1 MLQVL
6 QKFMKNKIDI
16 NHIYNEFSLQ
26 FELGYFLR
34 DNGYNVFF
42 EKNVKDYGFNKEK
55 PYKSEI
61 DLVAEKDDKRY
72 AIELKYPKNGQYPEE
87 MYQFIRDIAFAQ
99 QLVSNS
105 ANGKRVFEKTYCLTL
120 VDDEKFYS
128 DMSTKSRKL
137 LSGSIYSHFRHSQN
151 KVPYTLKQGTYNK
164 PTGKASATVSCTTL
178 QDVSYTW
185 NNVNGTNF
193 WYYIVENQ

>member
-1 MLQVL
+1 MSAAFIGKYFFGGSVL
-6 QKFMKNKIDI
+6 CAQEYLCIA
-16 NHIYNEFSLQ
+16 
-26 FELGYFLR
+26 
-34 DNGYNVFF
+34 V
-42 EKNVKDYGFNKEK
+42 
-55 PYKSEI
+55 
-61 DLVAEKDDKRY
+61 VADDDRCY

-99 QLVSNS
+99 QLVRNS

-120 VDDEKFYS
+120 VDDEKFHS
-128 DMSTKSRKL
+128 AMSTKSRKL
-137 LSGSIYSHFRHSQN
+137 LSGSIYAHFRHSQN

-185 NNVNGTNF
+185 NKVNGTNF
-193 WYYIVENQ
+193 WYYIIEN

>member
-6 QKFMKNKIDI
+6 QTFMKNNIDI

-34 DNGYNVFF
+34 KDGYNVFF
-42 EKNVKDYGFNKEK
+42 EKNVKDYGFNKAET
-55 PYKSEI
+55 YKSEI

-120 VDDEKFYS
+120 VDDKKFYS
-128 DMSTKSRKL
+128 VMSTKSRKL
-137 LSGSIYSHFRHSQN
+137 LSGSIYANFRHSQN
-151 KVPYTLKQGTYNK
+151 PYTLTRGTYNK
-164 PTGKASATVSCTTL
+164 PTGKASETDSYTTL

>member
-34 DNGYNVFF
+34 TEGYNVFF
-42 EKNVKDYGFNKEK
+42 EKNVKDYGFAGK
-55 PYKSEI
+55 YKSEI

-99 QLVSNS
+99 HIHRTLQIQWQLVVH
-105 ANGKRVFEKTYCLTL
+105 KYW
-120 VDDEKFYS
+120 
-128 DMSTKSRKL
+128 
-137 LSGSIYSHFRHSQN
+137 
-151 KVPYTLKQGTYNK
+151 
-164 PTGKASATVSCTTL
+164 KA
-178 QDVSYTW
+178 
-185 NNVNGTNF
+185 
-193 WYYIVENQ
+193 

>member
-1 MLQVL
+1 MQQVL

-34 DNGYNVFF
+34 KNGYNVFF
-42 EKNVKDYGFNKEK
+42 EKNVKDYGFNKAGT
-55 PYKSEI
+55 YKSEI

-99 QLVSNS
+99 QLVRNS

-128 DMSTKSRKL
+128 AMSTKSRKL
-137 LSGSIYSHFRHSQN
+137 LSGSIYAHFRHSQN

-185 NNVNGTNF
+185 NKVNGTNF
-193 WYYIVENQ
+193 WYYIIEN

>member
-6 QKFMKNKIDI
+6 QEFMKNKIDI

-34 DNGYNVFF
+34 NKGYNVFF
-42 EKNVKDYGFNKEK
+42 EKNVKDYGFNKAGT
-55 PYKSEI
+55 YKSEI

-120 VDDEKFYS
+120 VDDEKFHS
-128 DMSTKSRKL
+128 AMSTKSRKL
-137 LSGSIYSHFRHSQN
+137 LSGSIYAHFRHSQN

-164 PTGKASATVSCTTL
+164 PTGKASKTVSCKTR
-178 QDVSYTW
+178 QDVSYIW
-185 NNVNGTNF
+185 ENVKGTNF
-193 WYYIVENQ
+193 WYYIIEN